1 MTAFLYKDDCVIVDI
16 KVVPNSSKNEIIKDG
31 ERIRVKITAPP
42 VDNKANKFIIEY
54 FSKQLRIPKSN
65 IKIIKGEL
73 SREKT
78 VKFIEISPDKKK
90 LIDELFGQ

>member
-90 LIDELFGQ
+90 F

>member
-1 MTAFLYKDDCVIVDI
+1 MSAFSYKDNCVIVDI
-16 KVVPNSSKNEIIKDG
+16 KVVPNSSKNEIIKDD

-42 VDNKANKFIIEY
+42 VDNKANKFIVEY
-54 FSKQLRIPKSN
+54 FSKQLRIPKSS

-78 VKFIEISPDKKK
+78 VKFIEISSDKKK
-90 LIDELFGQ
+90 LIEELFGQ

>member
-1 MTAFLYKDDCVIVDI
+1 MTAFLYKDDCLIVDI

-78 VKFIEISPDKKK
+78 VKFIEISSDKKT
-90 LIDELFGQ
+90 LIEELFS

>member
-1 MTAFLYKDDCVIVDI
+1 MTAFLYKDDCLIVDI

-78 VKFIEISPDKKK
+78 VKFIEISSDKKK
-90 LIDELFGQ
+90 LIEELFS